1 MEIAPIEVHE
11 EFSEEIWPW
20 SREALLAKMTE
31 HAYHGAEH
39 VVLDVC
45 SPGGEVASAMS
56 VYQAL
61 RSSPFELVTRNMGEV
76 ASMGVVLFLAGDK
89 RLASPEATF
98 LLHPIASTDTIVPMD
113 VESWRRAR
121 TRFERQGDQ
130 SRVGEISERITYLD
144 EKESEIR
151 LILEARTKLTTAE
164 VETLVRQGNPISAI
178 DALNRG
184 IVHEILPAGGS
195 YSIHLS
201 RPR

>member
-1 MEIAPIEVHE
+1 MEIAPLEVHE

-31 HAYHGAEH
+31 HAYHGAERVH
-39 VVLDVC
+39 LVVS
-45 SPGGEVASAMS
+45 SPGGQVASTMT
-56 VYQAL
+56 L
-61 RSSPFELVTRNMGEV
+61 FTKLTESPIELVTHTTGEI

-98 LLHPIASTDTIVPMD
+98 LLHPIASTDTMVPMD
-113 VESWRRAR
+113 VEAWRRAR

-151 LILEARTKLTTAE
+151 QILEDRAKLTTAE
-164 VETLVRQGNPISAI
+164 VETLVHQGRHWASSLRSTFPPPGRSH
-178 DALNRG
+178 G
-184 IVHEILPAGGS
+184 
-195 YSIHLS
+195 
-201 RPR
+201 